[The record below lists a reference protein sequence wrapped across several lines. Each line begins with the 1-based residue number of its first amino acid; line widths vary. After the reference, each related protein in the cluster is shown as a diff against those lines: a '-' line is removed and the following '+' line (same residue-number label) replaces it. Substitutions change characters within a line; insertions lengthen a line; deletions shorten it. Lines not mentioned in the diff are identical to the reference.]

1 MLCDFVGFGALN
13 QAFAKLTGG
22 EYRRIF
28 VVASQEGWKRFNPG
42 GIRPFFSGREV
53 DVYSEFSTNPEFN
66 EILRGAA
73 RFRAFRPDL
82 ILTIGGGSAMDVA
95 KVIKAEIFTGTS
107 YDATKPESL
116 KPSGSGPPL
125 VAIATTAGSGSEATK
140 YAVFYLGE
148 TKQSLSHQ
156 SLRPDMAIVDPELS
170 YSLPPDQTAATG
182 FDALSQSVEAYW
194 SSRTVPAAQE
204 LAQASIKYI
213 LPNLYNAV
221 HRPEPGNRY
230 HMAQGA
236 YLSGQAIRLTRT
248 TLPHALA
255 YHLTKRYGLP
265 HGHAV
270 ALTLPYFFLLNMDKT
285 LPVQSPLG
293 AEAHYANMRR
303 LFLLLG
309 QENAGDALVFW
320 RNLLHGCGLAPTL
333 AEAGVNDPGKRRAL
347 VDSVDYGKM
356 ANHPV
361 RVGAEV
367 LLRAFSEG

>member
-1 MLCDFVGFGALN
+1 MEDYIGFGALN
-13 QAFAKLTGG
+13 AALDALDG
-22 EYRRIF
+22 EEYTRVL
-28 VVASQEGWKRFNPG
+28 VVASKSAWKRFNG
-42 GIRPFFSGREV
+42 ENEREFFRRRNPRL
-53 DVYSEFSTNPEFN
+53 FSDFSVNPDFR
-66 EILRGAA
+66 EILAGAEV
-73 RFRAFRPDL
+73 FKEFRPDL
-82 ILTIGGGSAMDVA
+82 IVAIGGGSAIDVA
-95 KVIKAEIFTGTS
+95 KMIKAIVFTHDA
-107 YDATKPESL
+107 YDPNLPETL
-116 KPSGSGPPL
+116 KPSGDGPPL
-125 VAIATTAGSGSEATK
+125 VAIATTAGSGAEATPF
-140 YAVFYLGE
+140 AVFYLGE
-148 TKQSLSHQ
+148 KKQSLAHD
-156 SLRPDMAIVDPELS
+156 SLRPDMAVVDPELS
-170 YSLPPDQTAATG
+170 YSLLPQQTAATG